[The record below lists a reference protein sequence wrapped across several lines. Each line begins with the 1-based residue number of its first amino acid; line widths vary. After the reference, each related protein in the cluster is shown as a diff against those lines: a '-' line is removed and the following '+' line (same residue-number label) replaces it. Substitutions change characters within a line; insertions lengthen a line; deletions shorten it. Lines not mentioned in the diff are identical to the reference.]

1 MHLLK
6 QGSICDMPLVK
17 RFVPITAKKN
27 VPMVEIITSVW
38 LEAVRTHIFVLGH
51 HLFFETHSFP

>member
-1 MHLLK
+1 
-6 QGSICDMPLVK
+6 MPLVK

>member
-1 MHLLK
+1 
-6 QGSICDMPLVK
+6 MPLVK

-38 LEAVRTHIFVLGH
+38 LEAVRTH
-51 HLFFETHSFP
+51 LFFETHSFP